1 MHVVLVGPPGAG
13 KGTQAQLIAA
23 RLQIP
28 HVSTGDIFRENV
40 SEMTELGQ
48 QAKTFMNAGD
58 LVPDE
63 ITVAMVR
70 DRLAKPDAHA
80 GFILDGF
87 PRTLVQAEQLQK
99 TLAELDENLDVVLE
113 MKPDDEELIRRLSGR
128 RTCQGCGRIWHVVY
142 DPTLVENRC
151 DECGSGLSQRDDDQP
166 ETIRRRLQVYREQTE
181 PLVGFYA
188 DLGLLAVIDAVGT
201 VDQVTLRAVQA
212 LREALSA

>member
-13 KGTQAQLIAA
+13 KGTQAQLIAS

-28 HVSTGDIFRENV
+28 HVSTGDIFRSNV
-40 SEMTELGQ
+40 SEETDLGQ
-48 QAKTFMNAGD
+48 QAKAFMNAGD

-70 DRLAKPDAHA
+70 DRLAKADAHA

-99 TLAELDENLDVVLE
+99 TLAELDENLDVVLQ
-113 MKPDDEELIRRLSGR
+113 MRTADDELVRRLSGR
-128 RTCQGCGRIWHVVY
+128 RTCQGCGRIWHVHY
-142 DPTLVENRC
+142 DPTSVNNQC
-151 DECGSGLSQRDDDQP
+151 DECGSSLSQRDDDQP

-181 PLVGFYA
+181 PLVSFYA

-201 VDQVTLRAVQA
+201 VDEVTLRAVQA
-212 LREALSA
+212 LQEALSR

>member
-40 SEMTELGQ
+40 SEMTELGR

-70 DRLAKPDAHA
+70 DRLAKPDAHD
-80 GFILDGF
+80 GFVLDGF
-87 PRTLVQAEQLQK
+87 PRTLIQAEQLQE

-113 MKPDDEELIRRLSGR
+113 MKPDDEELVRRLSGR
-128 RTCQGCGRIWHVVY
+128 RTCQGCGRIWHVNY
-142 DPTLVENRC
+142 DPTSVENQC
-151 DECGSGLSQRDDDQP
+151 DECGSSLSQRDDDQP

-201 VDQVTLRAVQA
+201 VDEVTLRAVQA
-212 LREALSA
+212 LREAQTA